1 MMREAVADYR
11 VSGQLIALPLLLGT
25 LGEVLTATGDREAAM
40 AVINEALAVVESSG
54 DERFEGELHRLKG
67 EVYMHHKDWDSA
79 AACLR
84 RAGQIAHTQGA
95 RWWELRT
102 STSLGRLVLQSD
114 RGAADR
120 RAAREALAASVAW
133 FTEGFDTADFQQA
146 KQVLTELS

>member
-1 MMREAVADYR
+1 M
-11 VSGQLIALPLLLGT
+11 Q
-25 LGEVLTATGDREAAM
+25 
-40 AVINEALAVVESSG
+40 
-54 DERFEGELHRLKG
+54 
-67 EVYMHHKDWDSA
+67 HKDWDNA
-79 AACLR
+79 AACLH

-102 STSLGRLVLQSD
+102 STSLGRLMLQSD